1 MPKRDDI
8 KSILV
13 IGSGPIVIGQ
23 ACEFDYSGAQ
33 ACKVLREEG
42 YRVILVNSNPATIM
56 TDPEL
61 ADATYVEPITPAFVE
76 KVIAKERPDACLP
89 TLGGQT
95 GLNTAVELA
104 KSGVLERYGVEL
116 IGCDVDVIERGEDR
130 KLFHEC
136 MADLGIEVSRAGN
149 AYSVEDALAIAEELG
164 YPVVLRP
171 SFTMGGAGGGIARDA
186 DELVRIVSQ
195 GLELSPAGEVLV
207 EESIEGWKEYEM
219 EVMRDA
225 AGNGIIVCSIE
236 NLDPMGVHTG
246 DSITVAPAQTLTDLE
261 YQRMRAA
268 SLAVLERV
276 GVATGGSNVQFAVH
290 PETGRM
296 VIIEMN
302 PRVSRSSALASKATG
317 FPIAKAAAR
326 LAVGYTLDEI
336 VNDMTGTT
344 PACFEPTIDYCVVK
358 APRFAFEKFQGA
370 DDTLTTRMKAV
381 GEVMAVGRTFEE
393 SLGKAL
399 RSLETGRAG
408 FGADGKGEETA
419 LTDEELFAALS
430 RPTAERIFLAAEA
443 LRRGMSAEEL
453 HERTAID
460 MFFCNR
466 MADMVAVQE
475 ALRGCALEDM
485 DAEAFQIAKRYG
497 LSDAEIAVLTGSD
510 ERTVRACRKILGVRT
525 AFKTVDTCAA
535 EFPTKTAYHYKT
547 YDADESE
554 VARKERPRALIL
566 GAGPNRIG
574 QGIEFDYCCVHASY
588 ALADAGYETIMVNCN
603 PETVSTDYDTS
614 DMLFFE
620 PLTYEDVMDVIDATD
635 PDGVVVTLGGQTPL
649 KLARALEEAGVPIMG
664 TSPVAID
671 LAEDRD
677 RFAALLDSLDIAY
690 PRSAMASGLEEA
702 RTIMVNCNPETVSTD
717 YDTSDMLFFE
727 PLTYEDVM
735 DVIDAT
741 DPDGV
746 VVTLGGQTPLKLARA
761 LEEAGVPIMGT
772 SPVAIDLAEDR
783 DRFAALL
790 DSLDIA
796 YPRSA
801 MASGLEEARS
811 AAREIGYPLLV
822 RPSYVL
828 GGRGMGIVY
837 DDAGLA
843 RYVAEATAVSPDH
856 PVYLDKFLEGAVEC
870 DLDAL
875 CDGED
880 VYIGGILEHI
890 EMAGIHSGDSA
901 CCLPPFSLSAKVQDE
916 MASVARKIALA
927 LGVRGLVNIQFAV
940 KDGVVYVIEAN
951 PRASRTVPF
960 ISKATGV
967 PLAKLASRIMAGE
980 KLAALKLP
988 EHFAKPG
995 RYFVKEAVMPFGRF
1009 PGADALLG
1017 PEMRS
1022 TGEVMGIAESF
1033 PAAYMKTQMAIDY
1046 AEPDGGMAFI
1056 SVNDQDKRAVAFI
1069 ARELVRLGF
1078 SLLATEGTAAVLR
1091 ASGVPCEVTGK
1102 IHEGKSSVVDAI
1114 AAGEISLMINTPL
1127 GMSTRDDGY
1136 ELRRAAVRHGIT
1148 YATTLAAAQALIAGL
1163 QAARAGELDVAPL
1176 QEL

>member
-1 MPKRDDI
+1 MPKRTDI
-8 KSILV
+8 KSVMV

-23 ACEFDYSGAQ
+23 AAEFDYSGTQ
-33 ACKVLREEG
+33 ACRVLREEG
-42 YRVILVNSNPATIM
+42 IRVILVNSNPATIM
-56 TDPEL
+56 TDPEM
-61 ADATYVEPITPAFVE
+61 ADATYIEPIATPILE
-76 KVIAKERPDACLP
+76 QIIAKERPDALLP

-95 GLNTAVELA
+95 ALNAAMALGEA
-104 KSGVLERYGVEL
+104 GVLKKYNVEL
-116 IGCDVDVIERGEDR
+116 IGASLEAIDRGEDR
-130 KLFHEC
+130 ELFKK
-136 MADLGIEVSRAGN
+136 V
-149 AYSVEDALAIAEELG
+149 VEDAGAESARSEIAHSMEEVDAIAAEMG
-164 YPVVLRP
+164 FPIVVRP
-171 SFTMGGAGGGIARDA
+171 SFTMGGLGSGIAH
-186 DELVRIVSQ
+186 DEEELHRIAGA
-195 GLELSPAGEVLV
+195 GLHYSPTDEVLL
-207 EESIEGWKEYEM
+207 EEGIEGWKEFEL
-219 EVMRDA
+219 ELMRDK
-225 AGNGIIVCSIE
+225 NDNVVVVCPIE
-236 NLDPMGVHTG
+236 NVDPVGVHTG
-246 DSITVAPAQTLTDLE
+246 DSITVAPVFTLTDRE
-261 YQRMRAA
+261 YQKLRDIGIAIIRG
-268 SLAVLERV
+268 V
-276 GVATGGSNVQFAVH
+276 GVDTGGCNIQFAVH
-290 PETGRM
+290 PDTGRII
-296 VIIEMN
+296 VIEMN

-317 FPIAKAAAR
+317 FPIAKIATK
-326 LAVGYTLDEI
+326 LALGYTLDEI
-336 VNDMTGTT
+336 RNDITQST
-344 PACFEPTIDYCVVK
+344 PASFEPTIDYVVTK
-358 APRFAFEKFQGA
+358 VPRFAFEKFPGA
-370 DDTLTTRMKAV
+370 DPSLTTSMKSV
-381 GEVMAVGRTFEE
+381 GEAMALGGNFQE
-393 SLGKAL
+393 SLGKAM
-399 RSLETGRAG
+399 RSIDKRHMGFSWDGERPDEAEVAELLKAMKIPTEDRYLQLQRAIWG
-408 FGADGKGEETA
+408 GATIEQLFEATKIDPWFLKQFMLINETA
-419 LTDEELFAALS
+419 LEVRDSETLNYRL
-430 RPTAERIFLAAEA
+430 LKK
-443 LRRGMSAEEL
+443 
-453 HERTAID
+453 
-460 MFFCNR
+460 
-466 MADMVAVQE
+466 
-475 ALRGCALEDM
+475 
-485 DAEAFQIAKRYG
+485 AKQAG
-497 LSDAEIAVLTGSD
+497 LSDLQIAHLRGLGD
-510 ERTVRACRKILGVRT
+510 EGENTVRELRW
-525 AFKTVDTCAA
+525 AFGLRPVYKTVDTCAA
-535 EFPTKTAYHYKT
+535 EFDAVTPYY
-547 YDADESE
+547 YSCYADESE
-554 VARKERPRALIL
+554 LRQRDREAVIIL
-566 GAGPNRIG
+566 GSGPNRIG
-574 QGIEFDYCCVHASY
+574 QGIEFDYTCVHAVQELGKDY
-588 ALADAGYETIMVNCN
+588 DTIMVNCN

-620 PLTYEDVMDVIDATD
+620 PLTYEDVMDVVDATD

-664 TSPVAID
+664 TSPD
-671 LAEDRD
+671 
-677 RFAALLDSLDIAY
+677 
-690 PRSAMASGLEEA
+690 
-702 RTIMVNCNPETVSTD
+702 
-717 YDTSDMLFFE
+717 
-727 PLTYEDVM
+727 
-735 DVIDAT
+735 
-741 DPDGV
+741 
-746 VVTLGGQTPLKLARA
+746 
-761 LEEAGVPIMGT
+761 
-772 SPVAIDLAEDR
+772 AIDLAEDR

-1022 TGEVMGIAESF
+1022 TGEVMGIAKSF

-1046 AEPDGGMAFI
+1046 AEPEGGMAFI

-1078 SLLATEGTAAVLR
+1078 SLLATEGTSAVLR

-1148 YATTLAAAQALIAGL
+1148 YATTLAAAQALIAGM